1 VAIPSYDFPHS
12 IVDSTMQVKK
22 GQPIELRGE
31 VTRLDEDAGKVTVN
45 LGPLVTVDIDKIRLT
60 EKYRPKSRKKQL
72 QDTVD

>member
-1 VAIPSYDFPHS
+1 
-12 IVDSTMQVKK
+12 MQVKK
-22 GQPIELRGE
+22 GQPIELQGE

-45 LGPLVTVDIDKIRLT
+45 LGPLVTVDIDKIRLI

>member
-1 VAIPSYDFPHS
+1 
-12 IVDSTMQVKK
+12 MQVKK

>member
-1 VAIPSYDFPHS
+1 
-12 IVDSTMQVKK
+12 MQVKK
-22 GQPIELRGE
+22 GQPIELQGE

-72 QDTVD
+72 QDIVD

>member
-1 VAIPSYDFPHS
+1 
-12 IVDSTMQVKK
+12 MQVKK

-45 LGPLVTVDIDKIRLT
+45 LGPLVTVDIDKIRLI